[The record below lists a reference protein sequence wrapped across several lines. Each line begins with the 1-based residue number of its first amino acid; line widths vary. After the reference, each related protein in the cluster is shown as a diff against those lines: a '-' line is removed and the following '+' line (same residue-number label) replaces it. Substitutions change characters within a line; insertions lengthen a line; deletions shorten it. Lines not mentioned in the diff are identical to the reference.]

1 MRRKNFMKDYLSIT
15 EMAKLR
21 DLTTETLRHYDRI
34 GLFKPEYVDPITNYR
49 YYSSAQFEILGT
61 IKELRQLGMSLDDIA
76 EYFNDRNLEKST
88 RILKEQHELLKK
100 EIKEKTVLEKT
111 LRRKLSFI
119 NKINAIQKVGVPTF
133 KVMPQRFMITHGKL
147 YRDSRQIVMGQTELE
162 KYLSVKAP
170 VLATDRMAYYTTE
183 NIFAAPY
190 GKVFGIAPMIFCD
203 PEEIKKSMEIHLIP
217 SGRYA
222 CIYYNGSIYPDKEN
236 FDKLKKFIS
245 DNGCTVSGNI
255 YIQHIIDVTLTSR
268 PSEKMIEMQ
277 VPVE

>member
-1 MRRKNFMKDYLSIT
+1 MKDYLSIT

-34 GLFKPEYVDPITNYR
+34 GLFKPEYVDPVTNYR

-100 EIKEKTVLEKT
+100 EIKEKTALEKT

-119 NKINAIQKVGVPTF
+119 NKINSIQKVGVPTF
-133 KVMPQRFMITHGKL
+133 KELPQRFMITHGKL
-147 YRDSRQIVMGQTELE
+147 YKDGRQIVTGQTELE

-183 NIFAAPY
+183 NIFAVPY
-190 GKVFGIAPMIFCD
+190 NSDFGLAPMIFCN
-203 PEEIKKSMEIHLIP
+203 PEEINKSIEINLIP

-222 CIYYNGSIYPDKEN
+222 CIYYNGFIRPDNDN
-236 FDKLKKFIS
+236 FEKLKKFIS
-245 DNGCTVSGNI
+245 DNGCNVSGNI

>member
-1 MRRKNFMKDYLSIT
+1 MKDYLSIT

-34 GLFKPEYVDPITNYR
+34 GQFKPESVDPVTKYR
-49 YYSSAQFEILGT
+49 YYSSAQFEVLGT

-100 EIKEKTVLEKT
+100 EIKEKTALEKM

-119 NKINAIQKVGVPTF
+119 NKINSIQKVGVPTF
-133 KVMPQRFMITHGKL
+133 KELPQRFMITHGKL
-147 YRDSRQIVMGQTELE
+147 YKDGRQIVTGQTELE

-183 NIFAAPY
+183 NIFAVPY
-190 GKVFGIAPMIFCD
+190 NRDFGLAPMIFCN
-203 PEEIKKSMEIHLIP
+203 PEEINKSIEINLIP

-222 CIYYNGSIYPDKEN
+222 CIYYNGFIRPDNDN
-236 FDKLKKFIS
+236 FEKLKKFIS

>member
-1 MRRKNFMKDYLSIT
+1 MKDYLSIT

-34 GLFKPEYVDPITNYR
+34 GLFKPEYVDPVTNYR

-100 EIKEKTVLEKT
+100 EIKEKTALEKT

-119 NKINAIQKVGVPTF
+119 NKINSIQKVGVPTF
-133 KVMPQRFMITHGKL
+133 KELPQRFMITHGKL
-147 YRDSRQIVMGQTELE
+147 YKDGRQIVTGQTELE

-183 NIFAAPY
+183 NIFAVPY
-190 GKVFGIAPMIFCD
+190 NRDFGLAPMIFCN
-203 PEEIKKSMEIHLIP
+203 PEEIIKSIEINLIP

-222 CIYYNGSIYPDKEN
+222 CIYYNGFIRPDNDN
-236 FDKLKKFIS
+236 FEKLKKFIL

>member
-1 MRRKNFMKDYLSIT
+1 MKDYLSIT

-34 GLFKPEYVDPITNYR
+34 GLFKPEYVDPVTNYR
-49 YYSSAQFEILGT
+49 YYSSAQFEVLGT

-100 EIKEKTVLEKT
+100 EIKEKTALEKT

-119 NKINAIQKVGVPTF
+119 NKINSIQKVGVPTF
-133 KVMPQRFMITHGKL
+133 KELPQRFMITHGKL
-147 YRDSRQIVMGQTELE
+147 YKDGRQIVTGQTELE

-183 NIFAAPY
+183 NIFAVPY
-190 GKVFGIAPMIFCD
+190 NRYFGLAPMIFCN
-203 PEEIKKSMEIHLIP
+203 PEEINKSIEINLIP

-222 CIYYNGSIYPDKEN
+222 CIYYNGFIRPDNDN
-236 FDKLKKFIS
+236 FEKLKKFIS